1 MKNTY
6 IVLLLLILSLSCSKT
21 SDNPTAARESAVYKD
36 VSYGVDPQQKADI
49 YLPANRTS
57 VTTKVLV
64 LVHGGAWA
72 GGDKTEFDL
81 FINNY
86 LLKEL
91 PDYAIIN
98 VNYRL
103 YKEGTNQFPTQEN
116 DVKAACDFLNSKRK
130 EYAVSEKTAILG
142 TSAGAHLALL
152 LAYKYNQTG
161 NIRAVISIAGPTDL
175 KALYDSNTVVANSLL
190 VPVIGGTPVTI
201 PDRYTESSPI
211 SFAATGAAAT
221 LLFQGGKDPL
231 VPQSQAE
238 LLINLLQ
245 QLNVPFQKVIY
256 PDAGHGW
263 GDPELTDTFNKCRD
277 FLKQHLQ

>member
-1 MKNTY
+1 MKNTS
-6 IVLLLLILSLSCSKT
+6 VLIWLLILVCSCSKT
-21 SDNPTAARESAVYKD
+21 TDNPTAAREAAVYRD

-57 VTTKVLV
+57 VTTRVLV

-72 GGDKTEFDL
+72 GGDKTEFDP

-103 YKEGTNQFPTQEN
+103 YKEGANQFPTQEK

-130 EYAVSEKTAILG
+130 EYAVSEKTALLG
-142 TSAGAHLALL
+142 TSAGGHLALL
-152 LAYKYNQTG
+152 TAYKNNQSGT
-161 NIRAVISIAGPTDL
+161 IRAVISIAGPTDL
-175 KALYDSNTVVANSLL
+175 TALYDSNTVVANTLL
-190 VPVIGGTPVTI
+190 VPVIGGTPAQV
-201 PDRYTESSPI
+201 PDLYIQNSPI
-211 SFAATGAAAT
+211 SFAGTGAAPT

-238 LLINLLQ
+238 LLINRLQ

-263 GDPELTDTFNKCRD
+263 GEPELTDTFNKCRD